1 MVPQNIGSTL
11 QYRHGALSMIR
22 EFRSLLPLLQKY
34 RWHYAAGLLALLVT
48 SGAQLAIPH
57 FVGHSID
64 LLVPGSTGLVRAASR
79 PILLLIA
86 TAIVVAIGRFGWR
99 YFING
104 CSRRV
109 ETELREKL
117 YNHLLLLPPD
127 YFRSHKTGDLMAR
140 ATNDMNAIRMAIGI
154 GIVALFDGLFMTI
167 AILIILFGRN
177 PRLAILTVMPLPL
190 ITIMIIAVGGRINML
205 FRRVQ
210 EGFSRMSD
218 QVQEV
223 LSGIRVVKAFVK
235 EDFFT
240 QRFTEA
246 NQYYQDENMKLVRI
260 WGVFFPLVTFLS
272 GLTILI
278 LLFFGGQ
285 ALIDGSI
292 STGDFVATL
301 SYLQMLIW
309 PMLGA
314 GFTVNM
320 LHRGAASL
328 ERINE
333 ILSATPGP
341 VEIDLPQEGAPSP
354 GVSIRD
360 LTFHYSADGAAA
372 VQNVSVELSP
382 GETLGILGRTGSGK
396 TTVVNTLVRLVDPPE
411 GTVFVGDV
419 DVRHWELDR
428 LRDRFGVV
436 PQNSFLF
443 SATIANN
450 IRFARPNAADEEIRR
465 AADIAAIREEIEA
478 FPDQW
483 ETVVGERGVTLSG
496 GQRQR
501 IAIARALL
509 RDPEVLVLDDS
520 LSAVD
525 TRTEDR
531 ILSNLA
537 AERAGKTT
545 IIISNRVSALWRA
558 DKILIMED
566 GRIAQEG
573 THSSLISQDG
583 LYRDI
588 YALQQ
593 IEAGHS
599 A

>member
-1 MVPQNIGSTL
+1 
-11 QYRHGALSMIR
+11 MIR
-22 EFRSLLPLLQKY
+22 EFRSLLPLLHKY
-34 RWHYAAGLLALLVT
+34 RWQYAAGLLALLVT

-57 FVGHSID
+57 FVGQSID
-64 LLVPGSTGLVRAASR
+64 LLVPGATGLVSAASR
-79 PILLLIA
+79 PILYLIA
-86 TAIVVAIGRFGWR
+86 IALVVAFGRFGWR
-99 YFING
+99 YYING

-109 ETELREKL
+109 ETELRERL
-117 YNHLLLLPPD
+117 YSQLLVLPPD
-127 YFRSHKTGDLMAR
+127 YFRTHKTGDLMAR

-167 AILIILFGRN
+167 TILAILFGRN
-177 PRLAILTVMPLPL
+177 PRLAVLTILPLPL
-190 ITIMIIAVGGRINML
+190 ITIMIVAVGGRINTL
-205 FRRVQ
+205 SRRVQ

-235 EDFFT
+235 EDYFT
-240 QRFTEA
+240 QRFMEA
-246 NQYYQDENMKLVRI
+246 NQYYQEENMKLARI
-260 WGVFFPLVTFLS
+260 WGFFFPLVSFLS
-272 GLTILI
+272 GITILT
-278 LLFFGGQ
+278 LLLFGGQ

-314 GFTVNM
+314 GFTVNL

-341 VEIDLPQEGAPSP
+341 VEAAHPREGAPSP
-354 GVSIRD
+354 GVSIRN
-360 LTFHYSADGAAA
+360 LTLGYSLDSVAAL
-372 VQNVSVELSP
+372 QNITIELAP

-396 TTVVNTLVRLVDPPE
+396 TTLINTLVRLVDPPDA
-411 GTVFVGDV
+411 TVYVGDV
-419 DVRHWELDR
+419 DVRQWKLDS

-443 SATIANN
+443 SATIASN
-450 IRFARPNAADEEIRR
+450 IRFARPGASDEDVQEAAGV
-465 AADIAAIREEIEA
+465 AAVREEIEA
-478 FPDQW
+478 FPNQW
-483 ETVVGERGVTLSG
+483 ETVVGERGITLSG

-509 RDPEVLVLDDS
+509 RDPEILILDDA

-531 ILSNLA
+531 ILANLTQA
-537 AERAGKTT
+537 RAGKTT

-558 DKILIMED
+558 DKIIIMED
-566 GRIAQEG
+566 GKIAQEG
-573 THSSLISQDG
+573 THESLISQDG

-588 YALQQ
+588 YTLQQ
-593 IEAGHS
+593 IEAEHS

>member
-1 MVPQNIGSTL
+1 
-11 QYRHGALSMIR
+11 MIR

-57 FVGHSID
+57 FVGQSID

-177 PRLAILTVMPLPL
+177 PRLAIFTVMPLPL
-190 ITIMIIAVGGRINML
+190 ITIMIIAVGGRINVL

-240 QRFTEA
+240 QRFTEV

-272 GLTILI
+272 GVTILI
-278 LLFFGGQ
+278 LLLFGGQ

-354 GVSIRD
+354 GVLIRD
-360 LTFHYSADGAAA
+360 LTFHYSVDGAAA

-509 RDPEVLVLDDS
+509 RNPEVLILDDS

-531 ILSNLA
+531 ILTNLA

>member
-1 MVPQNIGSTL
+1 
-11 QYRHGALSMIR
+11 MIR

-57 FVGHSID
+57 FVGQSID

-177 PRLAILTVMPLPL
+177 PRLAIFTVMPLPL
-190 ITIMIIAVGGRINML
+190 ITIMIIAVGGRINVL

-272 GLTILI
+272 GVTILI
-278 LLFFGGQ
+278 LLLFGGQ

-354 GVSIRD
+354 GVLIRD
-360 LTFHYSADGAAA
+360 LTFHYSVDGAAA

-509 RDPEVLVLDDS
+509 RNPEVLILDDS

-525 TRTEDR
+525 TRTEDS
-531 ILSNLA
+531 ILTNLA